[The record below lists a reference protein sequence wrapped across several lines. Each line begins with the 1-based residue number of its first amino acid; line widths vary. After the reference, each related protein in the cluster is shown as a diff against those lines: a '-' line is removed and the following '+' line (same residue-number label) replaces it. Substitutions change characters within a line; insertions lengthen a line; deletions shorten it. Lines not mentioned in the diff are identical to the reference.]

1 MTRLIKRNLKIF
13 EELLISKDNEVCLP
27 KTNIKA
33 CGATESKIY
42 KKLIRADKR
51 ERTFKSFLR
60 RLPTCFFIVSLS
72 ALSLCSTKF
81 VEPKRSAVIS
91 FSSIKICF
99 LTVEHALV
107 SINQPRLLILGF

>member
-42 KKLIRADKR
+42 KKLIRENALLKAFYEDCQLV
-51 ERTFKSFLR
+51 F
-60 RLPTCFFIVSLS
+60 SLS
-72 ALSLCSTKF
+72 VYLLCHFVQQSLLSLSDLL
-81 VEPKRSAVIS
+81 
-91 FSSIKICF
+91 SSLF
-99 LTVEHALV
+99 
-107 SINQPRLLILGF
+107 